1 MEASFNSSKKMCPSY
16 IGKVGAQLFGVV
28 NKDGKVQFI
37 TPLTVTEDFL
47 ELNKDQNNLEQRFRF
62 TGKCVE
68 KGCAQWNSEES
79 KCSLSHKVQNFNSN
93 QKAELSFCPI
103 RPQCRWFFQDGKEAC
118 FSCNEI
124 TRNMEELL
132 LNLDET

>member
-16 IGKVGAQLFGVV
+16 VGKVGAQLFGVV

-37 TPLTVTEDFL
+37 TPLTVTEDFI
-47 ELNKDQNNLEQRFRF
+47 EQNENLEQRFRF

-68 KGCAQWNSEES
+68 KGCGQWNHEES
-79 KCSLSHKVQNFNSN
+79 RCSLSKKVQDLNFPKNS
-93 QKAELSFCPI
+93 ELSFCPI
-103 RPQCRWFFQDGKEAC
+103 RSQCRWFSQDGKEAC
-118 FSCNEI
+118 FSCNEV

-132 LNLDET
+132 VNNAAQ

>member
-16 IGKVGAQLFGVV
+16 LGKVGAQLFGVV

-37 TPLTVTEDFL
+37 TPLTVTEEFVQ
-47 ELNKDQNNLEQRFRF
+47 QNDHLEQRFRF

-68 KGCAQWNSEES
+68 KGCAQWNNEES
-79 KCSLSHKVQNFNSN
+79 KCSLSKKVQNLDLN
-93 QKAELSFCPI
+93 QNKELSYCQI
-103 RPQCRWFFQDGKEAC
+103 RSQCRWFSQDGNEAC
-118 FSCNEI
+118 FSCNEV

-132 LNLDET
+132 LTM

>member
-1 MEASFNSSKKMCPSY
+1 MEADFHSSKKMCPSY
-16 IGKVGAQLFGVV
+16 VGKVGAQLFGVV

-37 TPLTVTEDFL
+37 TPLTVTEEFIQHNDH
-47 ELNKDQNNLEQRFRF
+47 LEQRFRF

-68 KGCAQWNSEES
+68 KGCAQWDNEES
-79 KCSLSHKVQNFNSN
+79 KCSLSKTVQDMGMIKNTT
-93 QKAELSFCPI
+93 LSFCPI
-103 RPQCRWFFQDGKEAC
+103 RSRCRWFSQDGNGAC

-132 LNLDET
+132 LNL

>member
-47 ELNKDQNNLEQRFRF
+47 ELNKDQNSLEQRFRF

-68 KGCAQWNSEES
+68 KGCAQWNNEES
-79 KCSLSHKVQNFNSN
+79 KCSLSQKVQNFNTN
-93 QKAELSFCPI
+93 QQAELFFCPI
-103 RPQCRWFFQDGKEAC
+103 RSQCRWFFQDGKEAC

-132 LNLDET
+132 LNLE

>member
-1 MEASFNSSKKMCPSY
+1 MEADFNTSKKMCPSY

-47 ELNKDQNNLEQRFRF
+47 RQNKDKNSLEQRFRF

-68 KGCAQWNSEES
+68 KGCAQWNKEES
-79 KCSLSHKVQNFNSN
+79 KCSLSRKVQNLDFH
-93 QKAELSFCPI
+93 KETEPVFCPI
-103 RPQCRWFFQDGKEAC
+103 RSQCRWFSQDGKEAC
-118 FSCNEI
+118 FSCNEV

-132 LNLDET
+132 VSAQQ

>member
-1 MEASFNSSKKMCPSY
+1 MESEFNSSKKMCPSY
-16 IGKVGAQLFGVV
+16 LGKVGAQLFGVV

-37 TPLTVTEDFL
+37 TPLAVTEDFI
-47 ELNKDQNNLEQRFRF
+47 EQNKNLEQRFRF

-68 KGCAQWNSEES
+68 KGCAQWNNEES
-79 KCSLSHKVQNFNSN
+79 KCSLSRKVQNLDLNKN
-93 QKAELSFCPI
+93 KELSYCPI
-103 RPQCRWFFQDGKEAC
+103 RSQCRWFSQDGNDAC

-132 LNLDET
+132 VRRMH

>member
-1 MEASFNSSKKMCPSY
+1 MEADFHSPKKMCPSY
-16 IGKVGAQLFGVV
+16 VGKVGAQLFGVV

-37 TPLTVTEDFL
+37 TPLTVTEEFIQ
-47 ELNKDQNNLEQRFRF
+47 QNDHLEQRFRF

-68 KGCAQWNSEES
+68 KGCAQWDNEDL
-79 KCSLSHKVQNFNSN
+79 KCSLSKKVHDMSTIKNT
-93 QKAELSFCPI
+93 ALSFCPI
-103 RPQCRWFFQDGKEAC
+103 RPECRWFSQDGNGAC

-132 LNLDET
+132 LNL

>member
-1 MEASFNSSKKMCPSY
+1 MEASFNSSKKLCPSY
-16 IGKVGAQLFGVV
+16 VGKVGAQLFGVV

-37 TPLTVTEDFL
+37 TPLTVTEDFIQK
-47 ELNKDQNNLEQRFRF
+47 NDNLEQRFRF

-68 KGCAQWNSEES
+68 KGCAQWNQEES
-79 KCSLSHKVQNFNSN
+79 KCSLSKKVQNLEVSRSS
-93 QKAELSFCPI
+93 ALSFCPI
-103 RPQCRWFFQDGKEAC
+103 RSQCRWFSQDGNDAC

-132 LNLDET
+132 LNVQY

>member
-1 MEASFNSSKKMCPSY
+1 MEADFHSSKKLCPSY
-16 IGKVGAQLFGVV
+16 VGKVGAQLFGVV

-37 TPLTVTEDFL
+37 TPLTVTEEFIQ
-47 ELNKDQNNLEQRFRF
+47 QNDHLEQRFRF

-68 KGCAQWNSEES
+68 KGCAQWDNEES
-79 KCSLSHKVQNFNSN
+79 KCSLSKKKVQDMDMIKNTT
-93 QKAELSFCPI
+93 LSFCPI
-103 RPQCRWFFQDGKEAC
+103 RSRCRWFSQDGNDAC

-132 LNLDET
+132 LNL

>member
-1 MEASFNSSKKMCPSY
+1 MEASFNSSKKLCPSY
-16 IGKVGAQLFGVV
+16 VGKVGAQLFGVV

-37 TPLTVTEDFL
+37 TPLTVTEDFIQ
-47 ELNKDQNNLEQRFRF
+47 QNDNLEQRFRF

-68 KGCAQWNSEES
+68 KGCAQWNNEES
-79 KCSLSHKVQNFNSN
+79 KCSLSKKVQNLDVGRNS
-93 QKAELSFCPI
+93 ALSFCPI
-103 RPQCRWFFQDGKEAC
+103 RSQCRWFSEDGNEAC

-132 LNLDET
+132 LNVQY